1 MSSTHR
7 ILVVDDQEDHLR
19 ALQLILDAV
28 GYQTLPCDSAQAA
41 LGILE
46 QDAAIELIIAD
57 VAMPQMNG
65 YQLLEAVRQHPEW
78 ASIPFVFLTARALD
92 SDIRYGKSLG
102 VDDYL
107 TKPIEPE
114 DLLAV
119 VTGKL
124 LRHEQLEHRAEQE
137 AHPTRNSGLLSV
149 GELRIDNRRHQAWYG
164 DQSLA
169 LSVREFALLTALAS
183 QAGSVVSSCD
193 LLRVSHN
200 LDSNDSSEARELI
213 RPLVRSLRNKIGDPE
228 LIETVR
234 GLGYR
239 MSENQSC

>member
-1 MSSTHR
+1 MNSTHR

-28 GYQTLPCDSAQAA
+28 GYRTLACDNAQAA
-41 LGILE
+41 LHMLE
-46 QDAAIELIIAD
+46 QDPGIKLIIAD

-65 YQLLEAVRQHPEW
+65 YQLLETVRRHPEW
-78 ASIPFVFLTARALD
+78 TSIPFVFLTARALD

-124 LRHEQLEHRAEQE
+124 LRHEQLEHRAEHQTHAVHE
-137 AHPTRNSGLLSV
+137 AGLLSV
-149 GELRIDNRRHQAWYG
+149 GELRIDHRRHMAWYG
-164 DQSLA
+164 DQNLA
-169 LSVREFALLTALAS
+169 LSVREFALLSALAS
-183 QAGSVVSSCD
+183 QAGNVVSSCD
-193 LLRVSHN
+193 LLRISHN
-200 LDSNDSSEARELI
+200 LDSQDSSEARELI
-213 RPLVRSLRNKIGDPE
+213 RPLVRSLRNKIGDAE

-239 MSENQSC
+239 MSENRGD

>member
-1 MSSTHR
+1 MNSTHR

-28 GYQTLPCDSAQAA
+28 GYQTLPCDNAQAA
-41 LGILE
+41 LRILE
-46 QDAAIELIIAD
+46 QDSGVELIIAD

-124 LRHEQLEHRAEQE
+124 LRHEQLEHRPEPEVHAAQD
-137 AHPTRNSGLLSV
+137 AGLLSV
-149 GELRIDNRRHQAWYG
+149 GELRIDHRRHLAWYG
-164 DQSLA
+164 EQSLA

-193 LLRVSHN
+193 LLRISHN
-200 LDSNDSSEARELI
+200 LDSADSSEARELI

-239 MSENQSC
+239 MSEDRSY